1 MQTVYYR
8 PMPKLLPCLLLLC
21 IAATAQ
27 PPNPQQTSNSHQ
39 TSSAKQTALPS
50 RLPYFDSHEGM
61 IIGVDPWLTASRYK
75 EKFPKKS
82 PFAGGIVALHMSFHN
97 DNEKGVK
104 VSLQNIR
111 LIVQLDED
119 NRQELQP
126 LSADDVADTVLL
138 KPKDPTLRRSP
149 LPIPQIGLPKT
160 DARDSKWTD
169 FRDTVQNAAVPSGVI
184 GAHETVEGLVY
195 FDIRGELDILQNSR
209 LYVPNLIT
217 MDNNEPISYF
227 DIALG
232 HGNSET
238 NSQ

>member
-8 PMPKLLPCLLLLC
+8 RMPKLLPVLLLLS
-21 IAATAQ
+21 AAAAAQ
-27 PPNPQQTSNSHQ
+27 LSNSQQTSNAHQ
-39 TSSAKQTALPS
+39 PANATKTPPPS

-61 IIGVDPWLTASRYK
+61 MIGVDPWLTASRYK

-82 PFAGGIVALHMSFHN
+82 PFNGGVIALHLAFRN
-97 DNEKGVK
+97 DNDKGVK
-104 VSLQNIR
+104 VNLQNIR

-126 LSADDVADTVLL
+126 LSADDVADVVIL

-149 LPIPQIGLPKT
+149 LPIPTVGLPKT
-160 DARDSKWTD
+160 SARDSNWTNFHD
-169 FRDTVQNAAVPSGVI
+169 AVQNAAVPSNVI
-184 GAHETVEGLVY
+184 GAHDTLEGLLY
-195 FDIRGELDILQNSR
+195 FDIRGELDILQNAR
-209 LYVPNLIT
+209 LYVPSLTT

-232 HGNSET
+232 HGTTDTDN
-238 NSQ
+238 Q